1 MVVITPTLAMQ
12 LIGFT
17 TKATALALE
26 KSNPKVA
33 ENLALLSQ
41 LVDAGAQTAK
51 AFKSPSIGDVTKKDP
66 LSFNEALTINKD
78 GALSGI
84 DYEKFNFDKA
94 LSDKGMKAFSTD
106 IKNSDT
112 IFSFNEGLKI
122 GDISEIDYGKNNFDE
137 YPNYFN

>member
-1 MVVITPTLAMQ
+1 MWTFMQ
-12 LIGFT
+12 EMPKIALMIDPDNDKAKVLNAVFET
-17 TKATALALE
+17 TKKFTE
-26 KSNPKVA
+26 
-33 ENLALLSQ
+33 
-41 LVDAGAQTAK
+41 

-122 GDISEIDYGKNNFDE
+122 GDISGIDYGKNNFDE

>member
-1 MVVITPTLAMQ
+1 MTLPLLMLE
-12 LIGFT
+12 LIPGIGQ
-17 TKATALALE
+17 AAGLMIGGE
-26 KSNPKVA
+26 KGERIVKQSKSLGKIIGGA
-33 ENLALLSQ
+33 
-41 LVDAGAQTAK
+41 AGLTK
-51 AFKSPSIGDVTKKDP
+51 AFKSSSIGDVTKKDP